1 MTQKTCNLFSMEYYC
16 FRSFWMRS
24 VLFLR
29 AANGIIIGEKRTC
42 HDCLNWFA
50 KGLSQKHL
58 YTHLSFSIGTL
69 WKLKCPPFSK
79 YWPHPLAMHLLPLL
93 RGVVTSGLNGV
104 VILYSMYLLAWLLPV
119 CFANRISLNN
129 WHVFCM
135 WSTHL
140 LYFTSHVYWTLFS
153 QMFKGNTISHC
164 LII

>member
-1 MTQKTCNLFSMEYYC
+1 MESLIWSLFVCVTYESKSETPLSWRSSNIMWCSKTIMPLLINCSMILIINDTKDMQPIFLEYYC

-104 VILYSMYLLAWLLPV
+104 VILYSTCTY
-119 CFANRISLNN
+119 
-129 WHVFCM
+129 
-135 WSTHL
+135 
-140 LYFTSHVYWTLFS
+140 
-153 QMFKGNTISHC
+153 
-164 LII
+164 